1 MYLYATPRSYLIAG
15 FTAASIVAA
24 IPMVP
29 KPTVHLPS
37 THSIETRL
45 TAADSQIASSV
56 RELGALETRALAAVE
71 HTTTTNVVPGV
82 ARRSPTIAD
91 SQRVP
96 SSSTASS
103 RAASNAGT
111 SPTVGTTQHG
121 LYATTNTTAA
131 QAITPANL
139 LALIGDAS
147 ALGLDLVGT
156 PFAAVAALSMAG
168 DVAIADLDAG
178 MTQNVSA
185 DVGKSL
191 ENSLEA
197 LATRLSA
204 DINLLGTAENQLR
217 GVPAPASGAEVGD
230 PTGTANT
237 STSTTDPAPPR
248 TASGSS
254 APTGVGPLVDAAATL
269 GLDVF
274 GTPFQLTAALTTAL
288 SDVALDLGTGDFQ
301 DAGQAFAVDLRSG
314 FTSVKN
320 RLVAD
325 IDNIKAALAGQMAG
339 PVSSAPGDSASAKS
353 GAVSAKSIAQ
363 HSSTSPAQLQAGRPA
378 IRPRHIVSQTA
389 PSTPGA
395 PSAGP
400 NRQPSTAH
408 NRHVSGVAVTDP
420 STSAAPTA
428 KSSTSTTTKPS
439 PTKAGNS
446 TGSAHTAT
454 AGSGKQGANG
464 PKHRKH

>member
-1 MYLYATPRSYLIAG
+1 MYLYATPRAYLIAG

-24 IPMVP
+24 IPLVP

-37 THSIETRL
+37 TLSIETRL
-45 TAADSQIASSV
+45 ASADSQIASSV
-56 RELGALETRALAAVE
+56 RELRALETRTLAAVVE
-71 HTTTTNVVPGV
+71 HTTTNVVPGV
-82 ARRSPTIAD
+82 ARRSPTITD

-96 SSSTASS
+96 SSTASS
-103 RAASNAGT
+103 QAASNTGT
-111 SPTVGTTQHG
+111 SPTVGTIQHG
-121 LYATTNTTAA
+121 PSTTAA
-131 QAITPANL
+131 QAITPSNL
-139 LALIGDAS
+139 LAFIGDAS

-156 PFAAVAALSMAG
+156 PFAAVAALSIAG
-168 DVAIADLDAG
+168 DAAIADLDAG

-191 ENSLEA
+191 EMSLETLA
-197 LATRLSA
+197 LRLTG
-204 DINLLGTAENQLR
+204 DINLLATAEDQLR

-237 STSTTDPAPPR
+237 STSTTDPAPPQ
-248 TASGSS
+248 TTSGTS

-288 SDVALDLGTGDFQ
+288 SDVALDLGAGDFQ
-301 DAGQAFAVDLRSG
+301 DAGTAFAVDLRFG
-314 FTSVKN
+314 ITSVKN

-325 IDNIKAALAGQMAG
+325 IDNIKAALAGQMGG

-353 GAVSAKSIAQ
+353 GSVSAKSITQ

-408 NRHVSGVAVTDP
+408 NPHVSGVAVTDP

-428 KSSTSTTTKPS
+428 KSSTSNTSKPS

>member
-24 IPMVP
+24 IPLVP
-29 KPTVHLPS
+29 KSTVHLPS
-37 THSIETRL
+37 TQSIETRL
-45 TAADSQIASSV
+45 AAADSQIASSV
-56 RELGALETRALAAVE
+56 RELGNIETRALAAVVE
-71 HTTTTNVVPGV
+71 HTTTNVVPGV
-82 ARRSPTIAD
+82 ARRSPTLTD
-91 SQRVP
+91 SQGIP
-96 SSSTASS
+96 SSTASS

-111 SPTVGTTQHG
+111 SPTTGTTQHG
-121 LYATTNTTAA
+121 PNATPNTAAA

-178 MTQNVSA
+178 MTQDVSA

-191 ENSLEA
+191 VNSFEM
-197 LATRLSA
+197 LASRLSA
-204 DINLLGTAENQLR
+204 DINILATVENQLR

-237 STSTTDPAPPR
+237 STSPTDPAPPQ
-248 TASGSS
+248 TTSGTS

-274 GTPFQLTAALTTAL
+274 GTPFQLTETLTTAL
-288 SDVALDLGTGDFQ
+288 SDVALDLGAGDFQ
-301 DAGQAFAVDLRSG
+301 NAGTAFAVDLRSG
-314 FTSVKN
+314 ITSVKN

-339 PVSSAPGDSASAKS
+339 PVSSAPGDSASVKS

-408 NRHVSGVAVTDP
+408 NPHVSGVAVTDP

-428 KSSTSTTTKPS
+428 KSSTSNTSKPS
-439 PTKAGNS
+439 PTKAGSS

>member
-1 MYLYATPRSYLIAG
+1 MYLYATPRAYLIAG

-24 IPMVP
+24 IPLVP

-37 THSIETRL
+37 TLSIETSL
-45 TAADSQIASSV
+45 ASADSQIASSV
-56 RELGALETRALAAVE
+56 RELRALETRALAAVVE
-71 HTTTTNVVPGV
+71 HTTTNVIPGV
-82 ARRSPTIAD
+82 ARRSPTITD

-103 RAASNAGT
+103 QAASNTGT
-111 SPTVGTTQHG
+111 SLTVGTTQHG
-121 LYATTNTTAA
+121 PSATAA
-131 QAITPANL
+131 QAITPSNL
-139 LALIGDAS
+139 LAFIGDAS

-156 PFAAVAALSMAG
+156 PFAAVAALSIAG
-168 DVAIADLDAG
+168 DAAIADLDAG

-191 ENSLEA
+191 EMSLETLA
-197 LATRLSA
+197 LRLTG
-204 DINLLGTAENQLR
+204 DINLLATAEDQLR

-237 STSTTDPAPPR
+237 STSTTDPAPPQ
-248 TASGSS
+248 TTSGTS

-288 SDVALDLGTGDFQ
+288 SDVALDLGAGDFQ
-301 DAGQAFAVDLRSG
+301 DAGTAFAVDLRFG
-314 FTSVKN
+314 ITSVKN

-325 IDNIKAALAGQMAG
+325 IDNIKAALAGQMG
-339 PVSSAPGDSASAKS
+339 GSVSSAPGDSASAKS
-353 GAVSAKSIAQ
+353 GSVSAKSIAQ

-389 PSTPGA
+389 PSTSGA

-408 NRHVSGVAVTDP
+408 NPHVSGVAVTDP

-428 KSSTSTTTKPS
+428 KSSTSNTSKPS

>member
-24 IPMVP
+24 IPLVP

-37 THSIETRL
+37 TQSIETRL
-45 TAADSQIASSV
+45 AAADSQIASSV
-56 RELGALETRALAAVE
+56 RELGNLETRALAAVVE
-71 HTTTTNVVPGV
+71 HTTTNVVPGV
-82 ARRSPTIAD
+82 ARRSPTITD
-91 SQRVP
+91 SQGVP
-96 SSSTASS
+96 SSTASS
-103 RAASNAGT
+103 QAASNTGT
-111 SPTVGTTQHG
+111 SPTTGTTQHG
-121 LYATTNTTAA
+121 PNATPNTTAA

-147 ALGLDLVGT
+147 ALGLDLAGT
-156 PFAAVAALSMAG
+156 PFAAVAALSVAG

-191 ENSLEA
+191 EMSLET
-197 LATRLSA
+197 LAARLTG
-204 DINLLGTAENQLR
+204 DINLVAAAEDKLR
-217 GVPAPASGAEVGD
+217 GVPAPASGAEAGG
-230 PTGTANT
+230 PTGTPNT
-237 STSTTDPAPPR
+237 STSTTDPAAPR

-274 GTPFQLTAALTTAL
+274 GTPFQLTETLTTAL

-301 DAGQAFAVDLRSG
+301 NAGTAFAADLRSG
-314 FTSVKN
+314 ITSVKN

-339 PVSSAPGDSASAKS
+339 PVSSAPGDSASVKS
-353 GAVSAKSIAQ
+353 EAVSAKSIAQ
-363 HSSTSPAQLQAGRPA
+363 HSSTSPAQLQAGHPA
-378 IRPRHIVSQTA
+378 ITPRHIVSQTA
-389 PSTPGA
+389 TSTPGA

-408 NRHVSGVAVTDP
+408 NPHVSGVAVNDP
-420 STSAAPTA
+420 SASRQPNTTTSN
-428 KSSTSTTTKPS
+428 TTKPS
-439 PTKAGNS
+439 PTKAGK
-446 TGSAHTAT
+446 SAGTTRSAT